1 SLLRRDADDRLQGP
15 AEPEVL
21 HHRARQDRAPAYLG
35 RLRQASAGAH
45 ARDQACAQHRAL
57 AVHFQRLGGEAVA
70 SSVKVLL
77 QTEVENLGSGGD
89 VVRVRAGY
97 ARNFLLPRG
106 LAVLATESALKRVDE
121 LKRAAAARA
130 AEEIRAAE
138 ELSQKLSAMTVRI
151 ERIVG
156 DEGKMYG
163 SVTAKDIEDAFER
176 AGVAIDRRRIQ
187 LTDPIKQL

>member
-1 SLLRRDADDRLQGP
+1 M
-15 AEPEVL
+15 
-21 HHRARQDRAPAYLG
+21 
-35 RLRQASAGAH
+35 
-45 ARDQACAQHRAL
+45 
-57 AVHFQRLGGEAVA
+57 A

-187 LTDPIKQL
+187 LTDPIKQLGTFEVPARLHASVTATLKVEVVKKGG